1 MIGEGKSV
9 QLLLTA
15 RLSVKQ
21 WDLWEGGLGIR
32 GRCHRLLWITF
43 MKASPPPS
51 LSHPPKNL
59 LPQQCCCRPLA
70 SQSRSLFQTEP
81 APAAM
86 AEEERG
92 GKFGKLCGSV
102 SPFSQDI
109 GDNPRNKIANK
120 EARLLD

>member
-1 MIGEGKSV
+1 MIVEGKSV

-51 LSHPPKNL
+51 LSLIHPRIYCPSSAAAGHSPLNRDPRFRQNRRL
-59 LPQQCCCRPLA
+59 LPWLRRRGAA
-70 SQSRSLFQTEP
+70 SLGNS
-81 APAAM
+81 
-86 AEEERG
+86 AEVCLH
-92 GKFGKLCGSV
+92 F
-102 SPFSQDI
+102 
-109 GDNPRNKIANK
+109 PRISGIIREIK
-120 EARLLD
+120 